1 MAEINVK
8 SPQFKQRDV
17 DTLSI
22 VAEMTIGACV
32 TDAIDLPGLS
42 IGTVLAES
50 FVISG
55 VEAELDLALDSG
67 RRAGF
72 EFIAMGTAV
81 GNADPGDIH
90 VVSAIISGVA
100 GSRIITVTLADG
112 TANLMDLTADSFSD
126 AVIQLHL
133 PLKGRDF

>member
-17 DTLSI
+17 DTISV
-22 VAEMTIGACV
+22 VAEMTIGSGV

-55 VEAELDLALDSG
+55 IEAELDVSLDST

-72 EFIAMGTAV
+72 QLVSLGTVV
-81 GNADPGDIH
+81 GNADPGDVH
-90 VVSAIISGVA
+90 VVSAVISGSA

-112 TANLMDLTADSFSD
+112 TANLMDLTADSFAD
-126 AVIQLHL
+126 AVVQIHL
-133 PLKGRDF
+133 PIKAKDF